1 MGSFLSKHMSK
12 SRFNTKAPNDSD
24 MKDMPLTKTMTG
36 SGGPHAHKEG
46 HKGRVLPDREPA
58 RKGKILGVSVKSR
71 DNYGGGNSGNYDL
84 LNAPKDAYNAVKKA
98 YKSVTGSKTKKK
110 VNKKGQKMSG

>member
-84 LNAPKDAYNAVKKA
+84 LDAPKDAFNAVKKA
-98 YKSVTGSKTKKK
+98 YNSITGSKTKKK
-110 VNKKGQKMSG
+110 VKTNTSGGY